1 MARPLVA
8 GNWKMNTTPREAPA
22 LAASMREG
30 LAGVSGVTKVV
41 CPPFVSL
48 GAVAIALDGTDI
60 EIGAQDGH
68 AEESGAFTGEVSMS
82 MLPGLCKFVIVGH
95 SERRSQFGE
104 TDADVAAK
112 SAAAI
117 AHGLRP
123 IVCVGE
129 SLDVRDAGNALEHVS
144 DQLASSLKGVTDP
157 AGLVVGYEPVWAI
170 GTGRSARPDVAGEM
184 AESLRQTLAS
194 LFGPGSAAEIP
205 ILYGGSVTSENIGPF
220 IDRPHVD
227 GALVGG
233 ASLKPAEFV
242 GIVALT
248 ASIRA

>member
-1 MARPLVA
+1 MATPLVA
-8 GNWKMNTTPREAPA
+8 GNWKMNTAPREAPG

-30 LAGVSGVTKVV
+30 LAGIAGVTSVI

-68 AEESGAFTGEVSMS
+68 AEDSGAFTGAVSMA
-82 MLPGLCKFVIVGH
+82 MLPGLCRFVIVGH
-95 SERRSQFGE
+95 SERRTIFGE

-112 SAAAI
+112 TRSAI

-129 SLDVRDAGNALEHVS
+129 ALDFRDAGNALEYVS
-144 DQLASSLKGVTDP
+144 DQLTDSLDGVSDP
-157 AGLVVGYEPVWAI
+157 IGLVVGYEPVWAI

-184 AESLRQTLAS
+184 AESLRGTLAS
-194 LFGPGSAAEIP
+194 LFGDEAAAEIP
-205 ILYGGSVTSENIGPF
+205 ILYGGSVTSENVGPF
-220 IDRPHVD
+220 IDRPHID

-233 ASLKPAEFV
+233 ASLKPEEFV
-242 GIVALT
+242 GIVELT

>member
-1 MARPLVA
+1 MATPLVA

-22 LAASMREG
+22 LAASMRDG
-30 LAGVSGVTKVV
+30 LAAISGVTKVI

-48 GAVAIALDGTDI
+48 GAVAIALDRTDV

-68 AEESGAFTGEVSMS
+68 AEESGAYTGEVSMS
-82 MLPGLCKFVIVGH
+82 MLSSLCQFVIVGH
-95 SERRSQFGE
+95 SERRSLFSE

-112 SAAAI
+112 TLSAI

-129 SLDVRDAGNALEHVS
+129 ALDVRDAGNALEYVS
-144 DQLASSLKGVTDP
+144 DQLKASLEGVTDP

-184 AESLRQTLAS
+184 AESLRETLAS
-194 LFGPGSAAEIP
+194 LFGDEPASDIP

-220 IDRPHVD
+220 IDRPHID

-233 ASLKPAEFV
+233 ASLKPDEFV
-242 GIVALT
+242 GIVELT